1 MNKYRL
7 NIIVISLAVS
17 IISLFIIQA
26 YQTSQIYDR
35 KLTQFNTN
43 RSTSLERITIR
54 HEKAEDIRR
63 YMKIIKNDFQL
74 EYQSVLKK
82 EFRKLFET
90 KDASIHDTLIDL
102 NGTINNYLIVEG
114 TSIDSLGN
122 SKEEKVITR
131 DIYKVEELFN
141 YNIKKIPPR
150 DSIKT
155 SIELNQQVLQEIF
168 KKAKTVNDMMFRTF
182 PDSVKN
188 ANQREVNILFLDSI
202 VKSEIADDDLPKNYS
217 FMIVNHK
224 GKPLKYK
231 EDIKN
236 YSSSLN
242 KKKCGKTKLYPSD
255 ILSNNLWL
263 YIYFPDKNTYIFDG
277 MKTSLYVT
285 LLLVILVGLSLF
297 FMYKTILLQ
306 KRFTE
311 LRTDFISNMTHEFKT
326 PISTIALACEALGDD
341 DVISEEDKNNI
352 APYVNMIDAEN
363 KRLSKLVDG
372 ILQSAIM
379 MKGKMELENEN
390 TNINEL
396 VRNISNQFSFRI
408 NSLNGSLNIN
418 ILDKEY
424 YHSCDKLH
432 LTNAISN
439 LIDNAIK
446 YSSESLVIDISLI
459 EADGELKL
467 IIKDQGIGIKKEHLP
482 RIFDKLYRVPTGNIH
497 NVKGF
502 GLGLNYA
509 KGIINHYGWE
519 ITVNSEF
526 GKGTVFTIIFKNI
539 HDV

>member
-82 EFRKLFET
+82 EFKELFET
-90 KDASIHDTLIDL
+90 KKADIYDTLINF
-102 NGTINNYLIVEG
+102 NGTTKNYLIVKG
-114 TSIDSLGN
+114 ISTDSLGIT
-122 SKEEKVITR
+122 KENKIITR

-150 DSIKT
+150 DSTKN
-155 SIELNQQVLQEIF
+155 SIVLDQQVLQEIF

-182 PDSVKN
+182 PDSVKKS
-188 ANQREVNILFLDSI
+188 NQREVNILFLDSI
-202 VKSEIADDDLPKNYS
+202 VKSEIANDDLPKKYS

-224 GKPLKYK
+224 GKALKHNK
-231 EDIKN
+231 GITN
-236 YSSSLN
+236 YSSILN

-263 YIYFPDKNTYIFDG
+263 YIYFPDENNYIFEG

-285 LLLVILVGLSLF
+285 FLLVILVGLSLF

-326 PISTIALACEALGDD
+326 PISTIALACEALGDG
-341 DVISEEDKNNI
+341 DVISEENKNTI
-352 APYVNMIDAEN
+352 SPYVNMINAEN
-363 KRLSKLVDG
+363 KRLTKLVDS

-379 MKGKMELENEN
+379 MKGKMEYENEKIN
-390 TNINEL
+390 LNEL
-396 VRNISNQFSFRI
+396 VYNISNQFSFRI
-408 NSLNGSLNIN
+408 NSLKGNLYTN
-418 ILDKEY
+418 ILEKEY
-424 YHSCDKLH
+424 FHSCDKLH
-432 LTNAISN
+432 VTNAISN

-446 YSSESLVIDISLI
+446 YSPENPIIHISLI
-459 EADGELKL
+459 RENKELKL
-467 IIKDQGIGIKKEHLP
+467 TIKDQGIGIKKEHLP
-482 RIFDKLYRVPTGNIH
+482 RIFDKLYRVPTGNLH

-519 ITVNSEF
+519 IMVNSEF
-526 GKGTVFTIIFKNI
+526 GKGTTFTIIFKNTN
-539 HDV
+539 DV

>member
-1 MNKYRL
+1 M
-7 NIIVISLAVS
+7 
-17 IISLFIIQA
+17 
-26 YQTSQIYDR
+26 
-35 KLTQFNTN
+35 
-43 RSTSLERITIR
+43 
-54 HEKAEDIRR
+54 
-63 YMKIIKNDFQL
+63 
-74 EYQSVLKK
+74 
-82 EFRKLFET
+82 
-90 KDASIHDTLIDL
+90 
-102 NGTINNYLIVEG
+102 
-114 TSIDSLGN
+114 
-122 SKEEKVITR
+122 
-131 DIYKVEELFN
+131 
-141 YNIKKIPPR
+141 
-150 DSIKT
+150 
-155 SIELNQQVLQEIF
+155 
-168 KKAKTVNDMMFRTF
+168 
-182 PDSVKN
+182 
-188 ANQREVNILFLDSI
+188 
-202 VKSEIADDDLPKNYS
+202 
-217 FMIVNHK
+217 
-224 GKPLKYK
+224 
-231 EDIKN
+231 
-236 YSSSLN
+236 
-242 KKKCGKTKLYPSD
+242 YPSD

-396 VRNISNQFSFRI
+396 VKNISNQFSFRI
-408 NSLNGSLNIN
+408 NSLNGSLNID

-526 GKGTVFTIIFKNI
+526 GKGTVLQ
-539 HDV
+539 

>member
-82 EFRKLFET
+82 EFKELFET
-90 KDASIHDTLIDL
+90 KDAIIYDTLINF
-102 NGTINNYLIVEG
+102 NGIINNYLTVKG
-114 TSIDSLGN
+114 KSTDSLGIT
-122 SKEEKVITR
+122 KEKQIITR

-150 DSIKT
+150 DSTKN
-155 SIELNQQVLQEIF
+155 SIVLNQQVLQEIF

-182 PDSVKN
+182 PDSIKKP
-188 ANQREVNILFLDSI
+188 NQRDVNIFFLDSI
-202 VKSEIADDDLPKNYS
+202 VKSEISNDDLPKKYR

-224 GKPLKYK
+224 GKSLKYND
-231 EDIKN
+231 EIEN
-236 YSSSLN
+236 YSSNLN

-263 YIYFPDKNTYIFDG
+263 YIYFPDENTYIFEG

-285 LLLVILVGLSLF
+285 FLLVILVGLSLF

-326 PISTIALACEALGDD
+326 PISTIALACEALGDG
-341 DVISEEDKNNI
+341 DVISEENKNTI
-352 APYVNMIDAEN
+352 SPYVNMINAEN
-363 KRLSKLVDG
+363 KRLTKLVDS

-379 MKGKMELENEN
+379 MKGKMTYENEKI
-390 TNINEL
+390 NINEL
-396 VRNISNQFSFRI
+396 IKNISNQFSFRI
-408 NSLNGSLNIN
+408 NSLKGNLHIN
-418 ILDKEY
+418 ILEKEHF
-424 YHSCDKLH
+424 HSCDKLH
-432 LTNAISN
+432 VTNAISN
-439 LIDNAIK
+439 LIDNAVK
-446 YSSESLVIDISLI
+446 YSPEKPIINISLI
-459 EADGELKL
+459 KEDNELKL

-482 RIFDKLYRVPTGNIH
+482 RIFDKLYRVPTGNLH

-519 ITVNSEF
+519 IIVDSEF
-526 GKGTVFTIIFKNI
+526 GKGTTFIIIFKNI